1 MNNAAYLESNIEG
14 QTGMSLT
21 LLLETLNSDFTK
33 TSYTRFMKRFQKFV
47 GKEFDE
53 IILTN
58 PVELTRIIQAYIIE
72 TKKYVNPNSIP
83 GLIAPIRSFL
93 EVNDVILN
101 WRKIVRFYPRK
112 TKVTGASAWSTE
124 EIQRMLATTK
134 TTQSKL
140 IIYMLASTGCRIGG
154 LENLQLKDIRDVDY
168 GCKMVTFYA
177 DDIEEYFSFLTPE
190 ASYYLEMHLKERK
203 MKGENITQ
211 TSPIFVPSRR
221 VLQRTYLDRGAM
233 RAVVYRAVNN
243 AKLRAIPKTQ
253 LPNKRHT
260 TQVCHGF
267 RKRFNTIMKDAVDKG
282 VAVEKMMGHYS
293 KEFKHDTVYYQSD
306 NLLDA
311 FVQGIPDLTIS
322 DEQRLRFENNQLKKE
337 SKSNTTEIAKQVQK
351 YLNDKGGDFSLNNN
365 GSFKNTGANN
375 IHV

>member
-1 MNNAAYLESNIEG
+1 MNL
-14 QTGMSLT
+14 QM
-21 LLLETLNSDFTK
+21 
-33 TSYTRFMKRFQKFV
+33 
-47 GKEFDE
+47 
-53 IILTN
+53 IL
-58 PVELTRIIQAYIIE
+58 
-72 TKKYVNPNSIP
+72 
-83 GLIAPIRSFL
+83 
-93 EVNDVILN
+93 
-101 WRKIVRFYPRK
+101 
-112 TKVTGASAWSTE
+112 
-124 EIQRMLATTK
+124 
-134 TTQSKL
+134 
-140 IIYMLASTGCRIGG
+140 

-221 VLQRTYLDRGAM
+221 ILQRTYLDRGAM

-282 VAVEKMMGHYS
+282 CAVEKMMGHYS
-293 KEFKHDTVYYQSD
+293 KEFKHDTV
-306 NLLDA
+306 
-311 FVQGIPDLTIS
+311 
-322 DEQRLRFENNQLKKE
+322 
-337 SKSNTTEIAKQVQK
+337 
-351 YLNDKGGDFSLNNN
+351 
-365 GSFKNTGANN
+365 
-375 IHV
+375 